1 MFLRNSIKIMKNGF
15 VCFALFG
22 FSSLAFADMVAIPV
36 PTRTIGVGDKI
47 NISDIVLKEYYVPE
61 NAAKLF
67 VLDRGQVEGRVAKRL
82 LLSGKP
88 IALAYLKNFGLV
100 TQGVPT
106 KVILK
111 KGGLLIT
118 TMLIP
123 MESGSAGQMIEA
135 RNPESGK
142 IVQTL
147 VDADGNLNIGEP

>member
-1 MFLRNSIKIMKNGF
+1 MLNIDESNALLNSP
-15 VCFALFG
+15 LFI
-22 FSSLAFADMVAIPV
+22 FEV
-36 PTRTIGVGDKI
+36 
-47 NISDIVLKEYYVPE
+47 NW
-61 NAAKLF
+61 AKLF
-67 VLDRGQVEGRVAKRL
+67 VLDRSQVEGRVAKRL

>member
-1 MFLRNSIKIMKNGF
+1 MLRRRLTKLVGKAA
-15 VCFALFG
+15 VCAALFS
-22 FSSLAFADMVAIPV
+22 FSNAAFADMSAIPV
-36 PTRTIGVGDKI
+36 PTRTIGVGDRI
-47 NISDIVLKEYYVPE
+47 NISDIELKEYYVPE

-67 VLDRGQVEGRVAKRL
+67 VLDRGQVEGRVAKRP

-123 MESGSAGQMIEA
+123 LESGSAGQMIEA